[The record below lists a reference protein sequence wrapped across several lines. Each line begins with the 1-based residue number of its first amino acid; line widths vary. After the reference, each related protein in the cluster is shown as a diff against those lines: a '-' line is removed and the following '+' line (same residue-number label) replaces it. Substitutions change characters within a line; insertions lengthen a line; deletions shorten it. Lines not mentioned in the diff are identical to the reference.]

1 VGNRENRPSAPVGW
15 TAQGRAANVGYSRK
29 EEEEMLKLYYAPG
42 TCALASHITLK
53 ESGLDFTVER
63 IDTRNSQQTTP
74 AYHAINPKGRVPAL
88 VTDRGIL
95 TENPAILAYVAQC
108 APAAKL
114 MPSDA
119 FEYAQAQSFNS
130 YLCSTVHVNHAHK
143 GRGARWATEQSSF
156 DDMKR
161 KVPESMAAAFALIER
176 GMVKGPWVMGEQYT
190 ACDAYLFTLTGW
202 AEADG
207 VDLAKLPKV
216 AAHRQRM
223 SERPAVQQV
232 LAVEKA

>member
-1 VGNRENRPSAPVGW
+1 
-15 TAQGRAANVGYSRK
+15 
-29 EEEEMLKLYYAPG
+29 MLKLYYAPG

-53 ESGLDFTVER
+53 EAGLDYTVER

-74 AYHAINPKGRVPAL
+74 AYLAINPKGRVPAL

-95 TENPAILAYVAQC
+95 TETPAILAYVAQS
-108 APAAKL
+108 APGKKL

-119 FEYAQAQSFNS
+119 YEFAQAQSFNS

-143 GRGARWATEQSSF
+143 GRGPRWATEQSSF

-161 KVPESMAAAFALIER
+161 KVPESMSAAFALIER
-176 GMVKGPWVMGEQYT
+176 DMLKGPWVMGEQYT

-202 AEADG
+202 AEGDG
-207 VDLAKLPKV
+207 VDMTKLPKV
-216 AAHRQRM
+216 VAHRQRM

>member
-74 AYHAINPKGRVPAL
+74 AYLAINPKGRVPAL

-130 YLCSTVHVNHAHK
+130 YLCSTVHVAHAHK
-143 GRGARWATEQSSF
+143 HRGYRWADAPEALA
-156 DDMKR
+156 DMTR
-161 KVPESMAAAFALIER
+161 KVPENEVACFRLIEET
-176 GMVKGPWVMGEQYT
+176 MLEGPWVLGEAYSV
-190 ACDAYLFTLTGW
+190 CDPYLFTLAGW
-202 AEADG
+202 LAEDG
-207 VDLAKLPKV
+207 VDIRQFPKV
-216 AAHRQRM
+216 AEHSELVR
-223 SERPAVQQV
+223 ERPAVRKV
-232 LAVEKA
+232 LALEAA

>member
-1 VGNRENRPSAPVGW
+1 
-15 TAQGRAANVGYSRK
+15 VGYSRK

-74 AYHAINPKGRVPAL
+74 AYLAINPKGRVPAL

-207 VDLAKLPKV
+207 VDMAKLPKV
-216 AAHRQRM
+216 SAHRQRM